1 MVNVLVAFSGKGWR
15 NKIAPILTQYR
26 NVSVSYIDVTNTAS
40 PLPNT
45 SFDVAYLQTGDDRK
59 LLGSNLS
66 AIKLKYPKARLV
78 LVLSNFG
85 ISDIAYG
92 HKMGISAILH
102 ENAVKEQIQN
112 SLNAAIRG
120 DLYISSAIVDK
131 SQNTGL
137 ESLKTEQLVSSP
149 VKSMDLLSYRE
160 LQVLKLVA
168 RGMANRAIAK
178 TLFISEKTVKNH
190 LYNIFK
196 KIGVTDRTKA
206 ALFAVK
212 ALTAPPSGTFGPVSV
227 SSQSDN

>member
-1 MVNVLVAFSGKGWR
+1 MAFSGTSWR
-15 NKIAPILTQYR
+15 NKIAPILSSKR
-26 NVSVSYIDVTNTAS
+26 SIAVSYVDLS
-40 PLPNT
+40 GSSLSLPNIV
-45 SFDVAYLQTGDDRK
+45 FDVAYLQTGDDRS
-59 LLGSNLS
+59 LLSANLS

-78 LVLSNFG
+78 LVLRNFG
-85 ISDIAYG
+85 ISDLAYG

-102 ENAVKEQIQN
+102 ENAAKDQIQN
-112 SLNAAIRG
+112 SLNAAVRG

-131 SQNTGL
+131 SQNADPENL
-137 ESLKTEQLVSSP
+137 RADQLISVRS
-149 VKSMDLLSYRE
+149 KSMDLLSHRE
-160 LQVLKLVA
+160 LQVLRLVA

-212 ALTAPPSGTFGPVSV
+212 ALTLPHNETFGPVSV
-227 SSQSDN
+227 SIQSDN